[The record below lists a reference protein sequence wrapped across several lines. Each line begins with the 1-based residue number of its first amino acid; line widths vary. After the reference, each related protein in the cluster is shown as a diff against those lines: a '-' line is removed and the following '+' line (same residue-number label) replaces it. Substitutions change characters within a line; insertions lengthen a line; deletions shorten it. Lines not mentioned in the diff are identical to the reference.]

1 MKKIL
6 FLQHKGSTI
15 GGVWSVNKTLAEEF
29 IKKGYHV
36 TIASVRE
43 SFNPKYVPDEVFV
56 YTINPKDK
64 WEVENRESII
74 NELKSLNLNKA
85 LDKVRNILNRKKD
98 IKKLKDFIIELKP
111 DYIISSHYQVLDGI
125 PESYLKRTTHVHHSA
140 FLFALSNKS
149 AMQTLYKYNGKIK
162 YCWLSKGTLNCAKKH
177 GLKNN
182 ICIYN
187 PVRFIAKKR
196 ANVEENKKL
205 IVLTRLSEE
214 KRIGLMVSIVEDI
227 FKNQEFKDWNFEI
240 YGEGNEEAVIK
251 KNIKNKKQ
259 IKLVGRTD
267 DAKECYLSS
276 SINLSTSK
284 FEGFSMSILEA
295 QECGVPTISFDFG
308 ESAKEQIL
316 NGITGFII
324 TMNNID
330 EFKDTLIKIMKNKNL
345 LNELSENCRKNSKN
359 FHPNNII
366 LSWEKVF
373 NLIDK
378 ED

>member
-1 MKKIL
+1 
-6 FLQHKGSTI
+6 
-15 GGVWSVNKTLAEEF
+15 
-29 IKKGYHV
+29 
-36 TIASVRE
+36 
-43 SFNPKYVPDEVFV
+43 
-56 YTINPKDK
+56 
-64 WEVENRESII
+64 
-74 NELKSLNLNKA
+74 
-85 LDKVRNILNRKKD
+85 
-98 IKKLKDFIIELKP
+98 
-111 DYIISSHYQVLDGI
+111 
-125 PESYLKRTTHVHHSA
+125 
-140 FLFALSNKS
+140 
-149 AMQTLYKYNGKIK
+149 
-162 YCWLSKGTLNCAKKH
+162 
-177 GLKNN
+177 
-182 ICIYN
+182 
-187 PVRFIAKKR
+187 
-196 ANVEENKKL
+196 
-205 IVLTRLSEE
+205 
-214 KRIGLMVSIVEDI
+214 MVSIVEDI

-251 KNIKNKKQ
+251 KNIKNNKQ